1 MWEPRASLG
10 PVDAEL
16 LEPRVDVCRQPT
28 RLAAWVFEDEHAH
41 RARLAVAHRP
51 ERERDRL
58 ASGFP
63 QNGDDRVKV
72 GAWARPEEGER
83 DVKALDRASALEV
96 PLSPADERVNHVVG
110 KLEIEKEPEP
120 VIPTDGSGS
129 VHA

>member
-16 LEPRVDVCRQPT
+16 LEPRVEACRQPT

-51 ERERDRL
+51 EREWARL
-58 ASGFP
+58 PSGLP
-63 QNGDDRVKV
+63 QDADDRVEV
-72 GAWARPEEGER
+72 RPWARPEEGKR
-83 DVKALDRASALEV
+83 DVEALDRASALEV
-96 PLSPADERVNHVVG
+96 PLPPADERVNHVVG
-110 KLEIEKEPEP
+110 KLESEKEPEP
-120 VIPTDGSGS
+120 VIPTDGTGS